1 MIMKPSQR
9 VGSIDLSGVRKMF
22 DLVGEDSINLA
33 LGEPDFNTPSHIKD
47 AVKGALDENFT
58 HYTGNQG
65 ILELREAISHKLKRD
80 NGINTSPDSVIV
92 TVGASE
98 ALLMA
103 TLALV
108 EKGDEILIPDPGFV
122 SYDACVQLAGGTT
135 VPVEVRSEDDF
146 RLTPESLEKKVNKN
160 TKAIIMNS
168 PANPTGGVL
177 KKGDVK
183 GLAEIA
189 QDHDLVIISDE
200 IYEKIIYGAKHYSP
214 GRFTE
219 NAITI
224 NGFSKAYAMTGFR
237 IGYIS
242 APPELSEALLKV
254 HQYST
259 ACASSLSQAA
269 ALEALNGP
277 QESVGEMVGEFQKRR
292 DLVVSRLNSMGIECN
307 LPQGAF
313 YVFPQVRDPELF
325 VAEALKVGVVLV
337 PGKSFGSHGTDHFRL
352 SYAASYPD
360 LVDAMDRLEALGW

>member
-9 VGSIDLSGVRKMF
+9 VESIDLSGVRKMF

-33 LGEPDFNTPSHIKD
+33 LGEPDFDTPLHIKN
-47 AVKGALDENFT
+47 AVKLALDENFT

-65 ILELREAISHKLKRD
+65 ILELREAISQKLRQD
-80 NGINTSPDSVIV
+80 NQIETSLENIIV

-98 ALLMA
+98 ALLMS

-108 EKGDEILIPDPGFV
+108 EKGDEVLIPDPGFV
-122 SYDACVQLAGGTT
+122 SYSACVDLAGGTA
-135 VPVEVRSEDDF
+135 VPVEVNSEDDF
-146 RLTPESLEKKVNKN
+146 RLTPENVQEKINQN
-160 TKAIIMNS
+160 SKAIIINS

-177 KKGDVK
+177 KKEDVK

-200 IYEKIIYGAKHYSP
+200 IYEKIIYTGRHYSP
-214 GRFTE
+214 GCFTE

-237 IGYIS
+237 IGYVS
-242 APPELSEALLKV
+242 APPELSESLLKV

-277 QESVGEMVGEFQKRR
+277 QDSVGEMVAEFQKRR
-292 DLVVSRLNSMGIECN
+292 DLVVSRLKGMGIECN

-313 YVFPQVRDPELF
+313 YVFPQVKDPELL
-325 VAEALKVGVVLV
+325 VAEALKKGVVLV
-337 PGKSFGSHGTDHFRL
+337 PGVSFGSHATGHFRL
-352 SYAASYPD
+352 SYAASYLD
-360 LVDAMDRLEALGW
+360 LVEALDRLEALEW

>member
-1 MIMKPSQR
+1 MKPSQR
-9 VGSIDLSGVRKMF
+9 LESIDLSGVRKMF
-22 DLVGEDSINLA
+22 DLVGKDSINLA
-33 LGEPDFNTPSHIKD
+33 LGEPDFDTPRHIKD
-47 AVKGALDENFT
+47 AVKLALDKNFT

-65 ILELREAISHKLKRD
+65 ILELREAISHKLKMD
-80 NGINTSPDSVIV
+80 NRIETSPENIIV

-98 ALLMA
+98 ALLMS

-108 EKGDEILIPDPGFV
+108 EKGDEVLIPDPGFV
-122 SYDACVQLAGGTT
+122 SYQACVELAGGTT
-135 VPVEVRSEDDF
+135 VPVEVREDDDF
-146 RLTPESLEKKVNKN
+146 RLTPESIQEKVNKN

-177 KKGDVK
+177 KKEDVK

-189 QDHDLVIISDE
+189 QDNNLVIISDE

-214 GRFTE
+214 GRFTD
-219 NAITI
+219 NVITI

-237 IGYIS
+237 IGYVS
-242 APPELSEALLKV
+242 APSELSESLLKV

-269 ALEALNGP
+269 ALEALTGP
-277 QESVGEMVGEFQKRR
+277 QDSVGTMVEEFQGRR
-292 DLVVSRLNSMGIECN
+292 DLVVSRLRGMGIQCN

-313 YVFPQVRDPELF
+313 YVFPRVGDPESL

-337 PGKSFGSHGTDHFRL
+337 PGGSFGSHGAGHFRL
-352 SYAASYPD
+352 SYAASYSD
-360 LVDAMDRLEALGW
+360 LEECMDRLEALDIF

>member
-1 MIMKPSQR
+1 MKPSPR
-9 VGSIDLSGVRKMF
+9 VESIDLSGVRKMF

-33 LGEPDFNTPSHIKD
+33 LGEPDFDTPRHIKD
-47 AVKGALDENFT
+47 AVKQALNENFT

-65 ILELREAISHKLKRD
+65 ILELREAISHKLGKD
-80 NGINTSPDSVIV
+80 NHIESSPENIIV

-108 EKGDEILIPDPGFV
+108 DKGDEVLIPDPGFV
-122 SYDACVQLAGGTT
+122 SYDACVQLAGGTS
-135 VPVEVRSEDDF
+135 VPVEVKDEDSF
-146 RLTPESLEKKVNKN
+146 RLSPENVVEKVNKHS
-160 TKAIIMNS
+160 KAIIMNS

-177 KKGDVK
+177 KKEDVK

-200 IYEKIIYGAKHYSP
+200 IYEKILYGAKHYSP
-214 GRFTE
+214 GHYTE

-237 IGYIS
+237 IGYVS

-269 ALEALNGP
+269 ALKALNGP
-277 QESVGEMVGEFQKRR
+277 QDSVGAMVAEFQRRR
-292 DLVVSRLNSMGIECN
+292 DLVVSRLNAMGVECKK
-307 LPQGAF
+307 PQGAF
-313 YVFPQVRDPELF
+313 YVFPRVGDPDSF

-337 PGKSFGSHGTDHFRL
+337 PGASFGEHGEGHFRL

-360 LVDAMDRLEALGW
+360 LVESMDRLETLDW

>member
-1 MIMKPSQR
+1 
-9 VGSIDLSGVRKMF
+9 MF

-33 LGEPDFNTPSHIKD
+33 LGEPDFDTPTHIKE
-47 AVKGALDENFT
+47 AVKRALDENFT

-65 ILELREAISHKLKRD
+65 IVELREAISHKLRMD
-80 NGINTSPDSVIV
+80 NHIETSPENIIV

-98 ALLMA
+98 ALLMS

-108 EKGDEILIPDPGFV
+108 EKNDEVLIPDPGFV
-122 SYDACVQLAGGTT
+122 SYQACVQLAGGTV
-135 VPVEVRSEDDF
+135 VPVEVREEDGF
-146 RLTPESLEKKVNKN
+146 RLTPDNVEEKVNQN

-177 KKGDVK
+177 EKQDVR
-183 GLAEIA
+183 GLAEVA

-200 IYEKIIYGAKHYSP
+200 IYEKIIYGKKHYSP

-219 NAITI
+219 NVITI

-242 APPELSEALLKV
+242 APPKLSESLLKV

-259 ACASSLSQAA
+259 ACASSLSQVAG
-269 ALEALNGP
+269 LEALTGP
-277 QESVGEMVGEFQKRR
+277 QGSVDGMKNEFQRRR
-292 DLVVSRLNSMGIECN
+292 DLVVSRLNGMGIECEKP
-307 LPQGAF
+307 LGAF
-313 YVFPQVRDPELF
+313 YVFPHVRDPDIF

-337 PGKSFGSHGTDHFRL
+337 PGASFGDHGEGHFRL

-360 LVDAMDRLEALGW
+360 LVESMDRLESLEW

>member
-1 MIMKPSQR
+1 MKPSPR
-9 VGSIDLSGVRKMF
+9 LESIDLSGVRKMF

-33 LGEPDFNTPSHIKD
+33 LGEPDFDTPHHIKD
-47 AVKGALDENFT
+47 AVKRALDDNFT

-65 ILELREAISHKLKRD
+65 IVELRQAIASKLERENQIK
-80 NGINTSPDSVIV
+80 TSPDSVIV

-98 ALLMA
+98 ALLMS

-108 EKGDEILIPDPGFV
+108 DKGDEVLIPDPGFV
-122 SYDACVQLAGGTT
+122 SYQACVELAGGTT
-135 VPVEVRSEDDF
+135 VPVEVNSEDDF
-146 RLTPESLEKKVNKN
+146 RLTPENVAEKINHN

-177 KKGDVK
+177 KKEDVK
-183 GLAEIA
+183 GLADIA
-189 QDHDLVIISDE
+189 QDHNLIIISDE
-200 IYEKIIYGAKHYSP
+200 IYEKIIYEGRHYSP

-237 IGYIS
+237 IGYVN
-242 APPELSEALLKV
+242 APPELSESLLKV

-277 QESVGEMVGEFQKRR
+277 QDSIGRMVAEFQRRR
-292 DLVVSRLNSMGIECN
+292 DLVVSRLRGMGIECK

-325 VAEALKVGVVLV
+325 VAEAIKGGVVLV
-337 PGKSFGSHGTDHFRL
+337 PGESFGSHGAGHFRL
-352 SYAASYPD
+352 SYATSYHD
-360 LVDAMDRLEALGW
+360 LVEALDRMEGLEW

>member
-1 MIMKPSQR
+1 MKPSPR
-9 VGSIDLSGVRKMF
+9 LESIDLSGVRKMF

-33 LGEPDFNTPSHIKD
+33 LGEPDFDTPHHIKE
-47 AVKGALDENFT
+47 AVKRALDENFT

-65 ILELREAISHKLKRD
+65 ILELREAISSKLQKD
-80 NGINTSPDSVIV
+80 NHIETSPEKIIV

-98 ALLMA
+98 ALLMS

-108 EKGDEILIPDPGFV
+108 DKGDEVIIPDPGFV
-122 SYDACVQLAGGTT
+122 SYQACVELAGGTT
-135 VPVEVRSEDDF
+135 VPVEVNSEEGF
-146 RLTPESLEKKVNKN
+146 RLTPENLEEKVNKN

-168 PANPTGGVL
+168 PANPTGGVM
-177 KKGDVK
+177 KKEDVK
-183 GLAEIA
+183 GLADIA
-189 QDHDLVIISDE
+189 QDHDLVLISDE

-219 NAITI
+219 NVITI

-237 IGYIS
+237 IGYAS
-242 APPELSEALLKV
+242 APPELSESLLKV

-269 ALEALNGP
+269 ALESLNGP
-277 QESVGEMVGEFQKRR
+277 QDSVTTMVSEFQKRR

-307 LPQGAF
+307 QPQGAF
-313 YVFPQVRDPELF
+313 YVFPRVEDPELL
-325 VAEALKVGVVLV
+325 VAEALKRGVVLV
-337 PGKSFGSHGTDHFRL
+337 PGVSFGSHGADHFRL

-360 LVDAMDRLEALGW
+360 LEESMDRMDAIKW